1 MQERVRDVGNS
12 VGDRNLE
19 LNGCLELCE
28 STEACRSF
36 VYVISQKQCQM
47 KDKTIVGYESTI
59 RDPDSFTVYK
69 KCDIGM
75 LDKYKFVRR
84 LKKKMFS
91 FSFTISI
98 SFYFSRL
105 RSKIPQ
111 RMPKL

>member
-1 MQERVRDVGNS
+1 MQQRVRDVGNS

-28 STEACRSF
+28 NTAACKSF

-47 KDKTIVGYESTI
+47 KDKTILGYESTI

-75 LDKYKFVRR
+75 IDEYKFIRW
-84 LKKKMFS
+84 LK
-91 FSFTISI
+91 ISYLAKYGKTHSSI
-98 SFYFSRL
+98 IWIFL
-105 RSKIPQ
+105 I
-111 RMPKL
+111 